1 MSDSENKGKR
11 NWVTKEIVVG
21 IAPVIAAYLFM
32 AFYQAGYC
40 SVFGIPFE
48 FITLNFIDVILT
60 NRLTLMVAVIAFL
73 WIGLYYNFLPSA
85 SSPIFRGFIT
95 LILILSISLGVIFG
109 RSDAQSRDEFL
120 VANTQPERV
129 VLKIYGH
136 HMILAD
142 FNRDT
147 HEVQRSF
154 FIQDLAAQ
162 PGLTYKLESVGP
174 LTVK

>member
-21 IAPVIAAYLFM
+21 VAPVMAAYFFM

-73 WIGLYYNFLPSA
+73 WIGLYYNFLPSV

-95 LILILSISLGVIFG
+95 LILILAISLGVIFG
-109 RSDAQSRDEFL
+109 RSDAQNREEFL
-120 VANTQPERV
+120 IANSEPERI
-129 VLKIYGH
+129 VLKIYGNH
-136 HMILAD
+136 IILAD
-142 FNRDT
+142 FNRAT
-147 HEVQRSF
+147 REVHRSF
-154 FIQDLAAQ
+154 SIQDLSTQ
-162 PGLTYKLESVGP
+162 PSLTYKLELIGP
-174 LTVK
+174 VIVK